1 MKRLTSKNFQI
12 INSNASKQSG
22 FSLIEVMIA
31 ALILSIGI
39 LGVAGLQIVGM
50 RGTQHSYMQQQAMSL
65 VHSLTER
72 MNSNKAGVVAGDYIF
87 TSTTFDCSATPPSCS
102 ASTSSCTNAQIAQID
117 KLDLVCGYQS
127 GAGNRTGGVQITSA
141 NDIATFSGGEL
152 NVTCPTDPICAN
164 GEVRI
169 EALWDQR
176 EYKAETNGTTESIII
191 NTRIMP

>member
-1 MKRLTSKNFQI
+1 MKRLTSKN
-12 INSNASKQSG
+12 INIRNRNANKQSG

-50 RGTQHSYMQQQAMSL
+50 RGTQHSYMKQQAMSL

-72 MNSNKAGVVAGDYIF
+72 MHSNKAGVISGDYLF
-87 TSTTFDCSATPPSCS
+87 NSSGFDCSATPPVCSGS
-102 ASTSSCTNAQIAQID
+102 ASNCSTAEIAQLD
-117 KLDLVCGYQS
+117 KLNLICGYKS
-127 GAGNRTGGVQITSA
+127 GSGNRTGGVKITSA
-141 NDIATFSGGEL
+141 TDIATFAGGQL
-152 NVTCPTDPICAN
+152 NVTCPNTCAT

-169 EALWDQR
+169 EALWDER
-176 EYKAETNGTTESIII
+176 GYEEETVGTTESIII